1 VLEKPMNVN
10 VSDQKGAVMFPG
22 AQSLRDHSTVV
33 PTHGGSTTKR
43 VKIQRVLSL
52 LQLLGGVTIALF
64 LAGVVV
70 PSFLRSGMA
79 ANHDSAGGSLH
90 TLTMGGVTFAFTL
103 QNLGFA
109 LLGGVFGAL
118 IALAIEFPAAFAK
131 TARNFLMFQRRHL
144 SPPDAKSW
152 PPPSSTVSLS

>member
-1 VLEKPMNVN
+1 
-10 VSDQKGAVMFPG
+10 MFPG
-22 AQSLRDHSTVV
+22 AQQLHYHSTLQ
-33 PTHGGSTTKR
+33 PPNGGSTTR
-43 VKIQRVLSL
+43 MVKIQRVLSVL
-52 LQLLGGVTIALF
+52 ELVGGVTIALF

-90 TLTMGGVTFAFTL
+90 ALTMGGVTFTFTL

-109 LLGGVFGAL
+109 LLGGGFGVL

-131 TARNFLMFQRRHL
+131 SARNFLMFRRRH
-144 SPPDAKSW
+144 PWRPGAKSW
-152 PPPSSTVSLS
+152 QPPSSTVFLS

>member
-1 VLEKPMNVN
+1 
-10 VSDQKGAVMFPG
+10 MFPG
-22 AQSLRDHSTVV
+22 AQQLHQSTIKAAN
-33 PTHGGSTTKR
+33 GGNTTKI
-43 VKIQRVLSL
+43 VKIQRVLSVFE
-52 LQLLGGVTIALF
+52 LLGGVSMALF

-90 TLTMGGVTFAFTL
+90 ALTMGGVTFRFTL

-109 LLGGVFGAL
+109 LLGGVFGVL

-144 SPPDAKSW
+144 SPPGAKSW

>member
-1 VLEKPMNVN
+1 MNEN

-22 AQSLRDHSTVV
+22 AQKLHHHSSMQ
-33 PTHGGSTTKR
+33 PTNVGSTAKI
-43 VKIQRVLSL
+43 VKMQRALSI

-90 TLTMGGVTFAFTL
+90 TLTMGGVTFGFTL

-131 TARNFLMFQRRHL
+131 TARNFLTFQRRHL